1 MKQDVHLKKLSEYEH
16 AIESCTN
23 KKWYGGGNYIN
34 LSDQNAKIDEKI
46 ENIPFLCT
54 IFLLLKKTILLS

>member
-1 MKQDVHLKKLSEYEH
+1 MKQEVPLKKLSEYEH

-34 LSDQNAKIDEKI
+34 LSDQNAKNDEKTK
-46 ENIPFLCT
+46 NRRHTIPMYNMFC
-54 IFLLLKKTILLS
+54 F